1 MKKITIEIEG
11 MSCMGCVRNVEKSLK
26 ELKGVEEVEVSLEDK
41 KAVVEVSEDISSE
54 DLKSKIKEAGYN
66 PVKIIQNEN

>member
-11 MSCMGCVRNVEKSLK
+11 MSCMGCVRNVEESLK
-26 ELKGVEEVEVSLEDK
+26 KLNGVKKVEVSLDDN
-41 KAVVEVSEDISSE
+41 KAIIETSEEVNSE

-66 PVKIIQNEN
+66 PVKVIQNGN